1 VRFGGRDN
9 ASGGPH
15 DRVAILLQLKG
26 LPGQYLFQ
34 YLDEKGEA
42 RRITSLVSL
51 ASQLDEEKKKKSRDY
66 RLMF

>member
-15 DRVAILLQLKG
+15 DRVAS
-26 LPGQYLFQ
+26 
-34 YLDEKGEA
+34 EA
-42 RRITSLVSL
+42 RRITSLVSI